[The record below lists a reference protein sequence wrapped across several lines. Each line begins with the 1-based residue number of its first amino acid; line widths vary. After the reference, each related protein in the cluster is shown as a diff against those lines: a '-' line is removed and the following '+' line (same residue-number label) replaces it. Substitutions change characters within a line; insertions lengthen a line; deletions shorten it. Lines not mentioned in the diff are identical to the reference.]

1 MSEHPHSTVREK
13 TVTVSREKTV
23 TVSRETVKRLVND
36 IKTIINCPLTEH
48 GIYYSHDEE
57 DMMKGYALIV
67 GPEDTPYF
75 GGFYF
80 FEVNFPTD
88 YPHSP
93 PIVVYKTN
101 GDNIRFNPNLYV
113 TGKVCISLL
122 NTWRGEQ
129 WTSCQTLSTILL
141 NLCTLL
147 TNEPLLNEPGI
158 TSKHPDMNRYNRLI
172 EYKNIDIAMVRM
184 MKTPPGEHFEG
195 VKPFMK
201 THFIKNHEKVLSFLE
216 KKMIEGKDP
225 ELIFVNIYQMNVC
238 IHYEKLMANYLKMWE
253 SIKGDNIKG
262 DNKGDN
268 IKGDSIKGDESIK

>member
-1 MSEHPHSTVREK
+1 MSITISK
-13 TVTVSREKTV
+13 
-23 TVSRETVKRLVND
+23 ETINRLLKD
-36 IKTIINCPLTEH
+36 IKMIIKNPLIEQ
-48 GIYYSHDEE
+48 GIYYIHDDT
-57 DMMKGYALIV
+57 DMMKGYAMII
-67 GPEDTPYF
+67 GPSDTPYF

-80 FEVNFPTD
+80 FEVNFPID

-93 PIVVYKTN
+93 PVVLYKTN
-101 GDNIRFNPNLYV
+101 GDNVRFNPNLYV
-113 TGKVCISLL
+113 NEKVCISLL

-195 VKPFMK
+195 FKPFMK
-201 THFIKNHEKVLSFLE
+201 THFIKNHEIVLLLGLVTLFKKNQQYISSF
-216 KKMIEGKDP
+216 
-225 ELIFVNIYQMNVC
+225 Y
-238 IHYEKLMANYLKMWE
+238 
-253 SIKGDNIKG
+253 
-262 DNKGDN
+262 
-268 IKGDSIKGDESIK
+268 